1 MFVDDPEMTEHL
13 RARTEAVKSAEGFS
27 MRWVRLWGWI
37 PEVEEV
43 FRQARMKLD
52 QTTTLT
58 PRERAVI
65 VCATV
70 SGLGDSYC
78 SLAWGRK
85 LASLSDAKLPAELIK
100 TGNANALSSRERA
113 LAAWSRRV
121 VASSSATTREEVQAL
136 RAAGLTEREIVEA
149 TTLVA
154 FRVAFAMVNGAL
166 GAQPDGA
173 LGELVP
179 AEVREAVTFGRPIGD

>member
-1 MFVDDPEMTEHL
+1 MFVDEPEMTEAL
-13 RARTEAVKSAEGFS
+13 RARTEAVKSAEGFF

-37 PEVEEV
+37 PEVEEL

-52 QTTTLT
+52 ATTTLS

-70 SGLGDSYC
+70 SGVGDSYC
-78 SLAWGRK
+78 SLAWGRR
-85 LASLSDAKLPAELIK
+85 LAKLSEPTIPAELIK
-100 TGNANALSSRERA
+100 TGDANALSPRERA

-121 VASSSATTREEVQAL
+121 VANPSGTTRDEVDAL
-136 RAAGLTEREIVEA
+136 RAAGLSQREIVEA

-154 FRVAFAMVNGAL
+154 FRVAFAMVNSAL
-166 GAQPDGA
+166 GAQPDGP
-173 LGELVP
+173 LGELAPV
-179 AEVREAVTFGRPIGD
+179 EVRDAVTFGRPIGD

>member
-1 MFVDDPEMTEHL
+1 MFIDDPEMTEHL

-37 PEVEEV
+37 PEVEEL

-52 QTTTLT
+52 QTTTLS
-58 PRERAVI
+58 PRERTVI

-70 SGLGDSYC
+70 SGVGDSYC

-85 LASLSDAKLPAELIK
+85 LAKLSDAKIPAELIK
-100 TGNANALSSRERA
+100 TGDSNALSPRERA
-113 LAAWSRRV
+113 LAAWARRV
-121 VASSSATTREEVQAL
+121 VANPSATTREEVQAL

-149 TTLVA
+149 TTLIA

-173 LGELVP
+173 LGELAP
-179 AEVREAVTFGRPIGD
+179 PELLAAVNYGRPIGD